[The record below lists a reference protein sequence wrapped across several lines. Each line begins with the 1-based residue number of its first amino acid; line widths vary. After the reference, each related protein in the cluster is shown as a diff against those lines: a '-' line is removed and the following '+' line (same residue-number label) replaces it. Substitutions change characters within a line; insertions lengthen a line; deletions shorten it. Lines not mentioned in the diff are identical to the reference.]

1 MRKTH
6 IIGLVIIACCIGII
20 ISVMG
25 NTSEYANFSTAAA
38 NPDDEYHVVGVW
50 AKEQGLHYDPKT
62 DPNYFA
68 FPLRDDKGEV
78 KTVVLRN
85 NKPQDFE
92 RSEKVVV
99 VGKMDGDKFE
109 ASSILMKC
117 PSKYNEEVVKVK
129 SLPQASR

>member
-6 IIGLVIIACCIGII
+6 IIGLLIIASCIGII

-25 NTSEYANFSTAAA
+25 NTSEYANFSTAAQ
-38 NPDDEYHVVGVW
+38 NPDDEYHVVGEW
-50 AKEQGLHYDPKT
+50 AKAQGLTYDPKV

-68 FPLRDDKGEV
+68 FPLKDEKGV
-78 KTVVLRN
+78 IKTVILRN

-99 VGKMDGDKFE
+99 VGKMVGDKFE

-117 PSKYNEEVVKVK
+117 PSKYNNETVKVSSK
-129 SLPQASR
+129 PQS